1 VIVEARGLSV
11 SYGAITAIDGI
22 DLTVTPGT
30 LLAIVGPN
38 GSGKSSL
45 VKAVAG
51 VVRSAGSILFDGRP
65 DRPTSIA
72 FMAQD
77 ISGQAAL
84 TVLEV
89 VLLGRLRRLG
99 LSVGSG
105 DIAAVQAVMTE
116 LDLTRLAGRYL
127 GELSGGQRQ
136 MVFLAQALA
145 SEPQVLLLDEPI
157 SALDLRH
164 QLEVL
169 DLVESYTKARGLA
182 TMCVLHDLT
191 AAARVA
197 DRVAILCRGQL
208 VADGPPADI
217 LTAGRLADVF
227 EVDAEIVTTRSGRPV
242 IYPARA
248 RPRAAGS
255 SQ

>member
-1 VIVEARGLSV
+1 
-11 SYGAITAIDGI
+11 
-22 DLTVTPGT
+22 
-30 LLAIVGPN
+30 
-38 GSGKSSL
+38 
-45 VKAVAG
+45 
-51 VVRSAGSILFDGRP
+51 
-65 DRPTSIA
+65 
-72 FMAQD
+72 
-77 ISGQAAL
+77 
-84 TVLEV
+84 
-89 VLLGRLRRLG
+89 
-99 LSVGSG
+99 
-105 DIAAVQAVMTE
+105 
-116 LDLTRLAGRYL
+116 
-127 GELSGGQRQ
+127 

-208 VADGPPADI
+208 VADGLPADI